1 MVKTGLD
8 FILTSQTEIISRVSE
23 KTKAQNVPDT
33 RERERDPDVH
43 DSEAQQQLDETLFR
57 NRIIGTNIMMVKQT
71 RGLLRIES
79 TLAPL
84 VDEDSSE
91 HRWRL
96 FQSVSRLESVRVSRK
111 CDAARVGTSKWPGEI
126 CAQCFL
132 SVRVALMR
140 LCRRR
145 RSCRRFSFRSCWMR
159 LLCVRSWT

>member
-1 MVKTGLD
+1 MLSVSIKGFTAFIFMVKTGLD

-33 RERERDPDVH
+33 RKRERDPDVH

-79 TLAPL
+79 TLTPL
-84 VDEDSSE
+84 VDEGRSE

-96 FQSVSRLESVRVSRK
+96 FQSVSH
-111 CDAARVGTSKWPGEI
+111 
-126 CAQCFL
+126 
-132 SVRVALMR
+132 
-140 LCRRR
+140 
-145 RSCRRFSFRSCWMR
+145 
-159 LLCVRSWT
+159 